1 RQWVDPQIPVPLRGG
16 GSVSFG
22 FDVLI
27 SFLLTALMTLL
38 LLWWLPSRRIAL
50 RPLLPAAFLAGAG
63 ITLLNLALGRTL
75 LLLGFRFQAYGVV
88 GVILLFSLWIW
99 MVGVVL
105 YYGHCLGVVFARGSA
120 LRDAGRR
127 STPPALA

>member
-1 RQWVDPQIPVPLRGG
+1 
-16 GSVSFG
+16 VSFG

-27 SFLLTALMTLL
+27 SLLLTALMTLV

-50 RPLLPAAFLAGAG
+50 RPLIPAALLAGAG

-88 GVILLFSLWIW
+88 GVILLFSLWVW

-105 YYGHCLGVVFARGSA
+105 YYGHCLGVVFARGA
-120 LRDAGRR
+120 VFRDAGRR